1 MKDWY
6 SSIYKGF
13 IITGVISFIIGFF
26 SQGEV
31 SIGAYI
37 AGYSVLVLGIM
48 MLLLILFNNIL
59 KISQGL
65 STLQLIYS
73 IVSSTGPFLLM
84 LAVIAFILYLIIKY
98 KTLITSQHIS
108 PYYYSFSNIAILL
121 LLIQLYI
128 VYTNISSPQFESTG
142 KITKVTNSL
151 LYLLGVL
158 EAICS
163 IILFTILKYFNTD
176 GFTPL
181 KI

>member
-121 LLIQLYI
+121 LLVQLYI

>member
-1 MKDWY
+1 
-6 SSIYKGF
+6 
-13 IITGVISFIIGFF
+13 
-26 SQGEV
+26 
-31 SIGAYI
+31 
-37 AGYSVLVLGIM
+37 
-48 MLLLILFNNIL
+48 
-59 KISQGL
+59 
-65 STLQLIYS
+65 
-73 IVSSTGPFLLM
+73 M

-121 LLIQLYI
+121 LLVQLYI

>member
-121 LLIQLYI
+121 LLVQLYL

-142 KITKVTNSL
+142 KITKVTTSL